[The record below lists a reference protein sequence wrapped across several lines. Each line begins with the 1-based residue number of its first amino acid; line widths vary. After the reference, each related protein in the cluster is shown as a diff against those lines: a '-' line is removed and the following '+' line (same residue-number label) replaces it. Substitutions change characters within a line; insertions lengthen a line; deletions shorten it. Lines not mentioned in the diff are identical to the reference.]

1 MPNLPVSIENDIT
14 VQNNTTGQVDYL
26 QFQGNMLTHSA
37 MFDYGIT
44 GMNIVSSDENGPT
57 GPFTLV
63 AQDPTTGNV
72 DFLGLNISGHLISSA
87 MSNVPLPHIVGSGI
101 FGTPV
106 AGQVGQELVSQLAD
120 GSLDILAFN
129 AAGTLLASDL
139 VAGSAGLPHAVGVAV
154 ANAGLPAFPA
164 FAGVGSGTSFDVIT
178 QLADGSLDAIGFS
191 GNFGPKTLAVS
202 GSFLLPG
209 SAGSAPVGVV
219 NPDNFNFNQN
229 ITDGAA
235 GHQDVQMVSQLASGQ
250 LDMLNF
256 DSGYND
262 GANQGVLYASNL
274 LNTSFPGFHVVDGG
288 LMNNILFPIT

>member
-44 GMNIVSSDENGPT
+44 GMNIVSGDVNGPL
-57 GPFTLV
+57 GLFTLV
-63 AQDPTTGNV
+63 AQSPTTGAV
-72 DFLGLNISGHLISSA
+72 DFLGLNATGQLISSA
-87 MSNVPLPHIVGSGI
+87 MSNVPLPHIIGAGL
-101 FGTPV
+101 FGAPV
-106 AGQVGQELVSQLAD
+106 AGQVGEELVSQLAD
-120 GSLDILAFN
+120 GSLDFLAFN
-129 AAGTLLASDL
+129 AAGTLIASDL
-139 VAGSAGLPHAVGVAV
+139 VANSVGLPHAVGAAV
-154 ANAGLPAFPA
+154 ANGGLPAFPA
-164 FAGVGSGTSFDVIT
+164 FAGDGSGSSFNVIT

-191 GNFGPKTLAVS
+191 GSFAAKSLSVA

-209 SAGSAPVGVV
+209 SAGSAPVGMI
-219 NPDNFNFNQN
+219 NPDIPENQN

-235 GHQDVQMVSQLASGQ
+235 GHQGVQMVSQLATGQ

-262 GANQGVLYASNL
+262 GANEGVLYASNL

-288 LMNNILFPIT
+288 VVGSTLFPIT